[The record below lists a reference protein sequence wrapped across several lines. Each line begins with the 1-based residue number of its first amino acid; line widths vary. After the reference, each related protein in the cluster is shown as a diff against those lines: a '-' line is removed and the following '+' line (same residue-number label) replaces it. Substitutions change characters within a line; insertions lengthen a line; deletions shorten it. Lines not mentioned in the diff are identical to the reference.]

1 LASVTSEAET
11 RTVGVRWDRLTVTM
25 VLSFFVL
32 VAGLSVSLV
41 LGELRDELGLSGLVA
56 AAHGSSFGVGLLVM
70 GALGV
75 RLVGRIGRTVAFW
88 STCGV
93 IVVGVAVLCLG
104 RHWWVTLC
112 GTAIAGV
119 ACALLVLLAPGIVAD
134 HHGDGWVHTF
144 AAVNGV
150 PGFAGIAL
158 SLVVGAAI
166 AAGISWRAPYLA
178 VTLLFAL
185 ALVLVGR
192 RARLPRGTPTGASA
206 LSLLRRAGTRR
217 PFIDVVHAVISEFP
231 LGVWAVVVLKEVGG
245 ASGGAAAALG
255 AVWGLSI
262 MVSRLALPR
271 IAAVAGRW
279 TGTLGYAAVT
289 VGSALVWLGPGLGP
303 RVFGIVVA
311 GFGTGPLYPLA
322 VERLYARVDADT
334 VSLGAVTAL
343 ASGVAITTGP
353 LLLGTLADVVGL
365 RHAVLLV
372 TALGI
377 AGVLRSRPNTEP
389 PQLRVSGD
397 VGSTG

>member
-1 LASVTSEAET
+1 MTSGAVLSA
-11 RTVGVRWDRLTVTM
+11 VGVRWDRLTVTM

-32 VAGLSVSLV
+32 VAGLSVGLV

-56 AAHGSSFGVGLLVM
+56 AAHGSTFGIGLLAM

-75 RLVGRIGRTVAFW
+75 GIVGRVGRSVAFW

-93 IVVGVAVLCLG
+93 IVVGVTVLCLG
-104 RHWWVTLC
+104 RAWWVTLG

-119 ACALLVLLAPGIVAD
+119 ACALLVLLAPGIVAAP
-134 HHGDGWVHTF
+134 HGEGWVHTF

-150 PGFAGIAL
+150 PGFAGVTF

-166 AAGISWRAPYLA
+166 AAGISWRAPYLGLT
-178 VTLLFAL
+178 VLFAL

-192 RARLPRGTPTGASA
+192 RVRLPGGAPPRASA
-206 LSLLRRAGTRR
+206 VSLVRRSGTRR
-217 PFIDVVHAVISEFP
+217 PFVDVVHAVLSEFP

-262 MVSRLALPR
+262 MASRLALPR
-271 IAAVAGRW
+271 ITALAGPW
-279 TGTLGYAAVT
+279 TATLGYAAVAL
-289 VGSALVWLGPGLGP
+289 GSGLVWLGPGLTV
-303 RVFGIVVA
+303 RVLGIVVA
-311 GFGTGPLYPLA
+311 GLGTGPLYPLA
-322 VERLYARVDADT
+322 VERLYAQVDADT

-353 LLLGTLADVVGL
+353 LLVGILADVVGL
-365 RHAVLLV
+365 RHAVLVV
-372 TALGI
+372 TALGV
-377 AGVLRSRPNTEP
+377 AGVLRSRPLTDP
-389 PQLRVSGD
+389 RGQRPGTGAS
-397 VGSTG
+397 STG